1 MSEFKTYN
9 LFPLTIYKSKIELDI
24 LEKES
29 LENEIFLIEK
39 NTKNQDYKTHNKAW
53 TGDTQGFAN
62 LHHNKKFENLFN
74 QIKVHIQNY
83 LEKLHIDTKQTNIY
97 YQRAWATISRG
108 LENISPHI
116 HAQSHVSFAY
126 YLKKSSSESKILF
139 LDQNKNNEIIPGLF
153 SSKSINKKN
162 IIKERDEHN
171 TSAITFDVE
180 EDDIVIFPSKTLHS
194 TQANIKNDLRISLSA
209 DITIL
214 AKDSE
219 NLEHLIPA
227 FKDWKKF

>member
-9 LFPLTIYKSKIELDI
+9 LFPLTIYKSKIELDM

-29 LENEIFLIEK
+29 LENEIFLMEK

>member
-9 LFPLTIYKSKIELDI
+9 LFPLTIYKSKIELNM

-29 LENEIFLIEK
+29 LENEIFLMEK

-139 LDQNKNNEIIPGLF
+139 LDQNKNTYNF
-153 SSKSINKKN
+153 
-162 IIKERDEHN
+162 
-171 TSAITFDVE
+171 
-180 EDDIVIFPSKTLHS
+180 
-194 TQANIKNDLRISLSA
+194 
-209 DITIL
+209 
-214 AKDSE
+214 
-219 NLEHLIPA
+219 
-227 FKDWKKF
+227 

>member
-9 LFPLTIYKSKIELDI
+9 LFPLTIYKSKIELNM

-29 LENEIFLIEK
+29 LENEIFLMEK

-83 LEKLHIDTKQTNIY
+83 LEKLHIDTKQTNMC

>member
-9 LFPLTIYKSKIELDI
+9 LFPLTIYKSKIELNM

-29 LENEIFLIEK
+29 LENEIFLMEK